1 MTATITQFEVKRDAM
16 GESRW
21 TEAAATPLAPGQIR
35 AAVERFGFTANNIT
49 YGVAGDMIGYWKFYP
64 AADGYGVIP
73 VWGIATVTESA
84 NDTLPVGTRF
94 WGFIPMASHVTLSPV
109 SVSDQGFIDATPHR
123 VDLPAVYNQYQISP
137 ADPDADPATADADLV
152 FRPLFTTGFLIDD
165 WLAENS
171 FFGAEQVVLASA
183 SSKTALG
190 AAFCIHRNRDVA
202 LTGLTSKANE
212 EFVERTGYYSPVV
225 RYGAIGTLD
234 PGLKTA
240 FVDMSGNGQV
250 IGEVHV
256 LYGAN
261 LKVSSIV
268 GMTHWDKMGP
278 PKDLPGPKP
287 AMFFAPDIIKKRM
300 ADWGAEGFNVR
311 MREAAR
317 AFAEDSK
324 RFLDIHKARGPDAI
338 EQLYHTMREGH
349 VPPQEGHILA
359 F

>member
-1 MTATITQFEVKRDAM
+1 MTETISQFEVRRDAM
-16 GESRW
+16 NEVRW
-21 TEAAATPLAPGQIR
+21 SELAAAPLNPGEVR
-35 AAVERFGFTANNIT
+35 ASVERFGFTANNIT

-73 VWGIATVTESA
+73 VWGYATVTESA
-84 NDTLPVGTRF
+84 NDDIPPGTRF
-94 WGFIPMASHVTLSPV
+94 WGFLPMASHVTLNPV
-109 SVSDQGFIDATPHR
+109 SISPHGFIDATPHR
-123 VDLPAVYNQYQISP
+123 VELPPVYNQYQLAP
-137 ADPDADPATADADLV
+137 ADPAADSGAEDADLV

-165 WLAENS
+165 WLAEHD

-190 AAFCIHRNRDVA
+190 AAFCIHSNREVG
-202 LTGLTSKANE
+202 LVGLTSKANE
-212 EFVERTGYYSPVV
+212 AFVERTGYYSDVT

-234 PGLKTA
+234 AAKPTA

-256 LYGAN
+256 RFGKN

-278 PKDLPGPKP
+278 PQDLPGPKP
-287 AMFFAPDIIKKRM
+287 AMFFAPDIIKARM
-300 ADWGAEGFNVR
+300 ADWGPEEFNARVR
-311 MREAAR
+311 AAAT
-317 AFAEDSK
+317 AFAQDSK
-324 RFLDIHKARGPDAI
+324 RFLDIHKARGPAAI
-338 EQLYHTMREGH
+338 EKLYHTMRDGH
-349 VPPQEGHILA
+349 VPPQEGHILN